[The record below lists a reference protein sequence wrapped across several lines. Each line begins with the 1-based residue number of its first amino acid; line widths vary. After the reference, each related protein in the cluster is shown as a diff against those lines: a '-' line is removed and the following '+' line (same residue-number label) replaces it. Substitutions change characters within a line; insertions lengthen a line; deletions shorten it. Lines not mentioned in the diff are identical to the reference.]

1 MVKRKKNKTVM
12 LAISA
17 VAVILGIVAIVMLF
31 VPSVGIKNANT
42 AILKKSVFTGM
53 EVTFGYQAVLGLT
66 ITVFEFSI
74 MNLISYILVAGGV
87 VFTILGALG
96 RGSKFAGFIAAGAF
110 IVAGVFFFLMPQ
122 YTVINSEA
130 TRYLGNLNEN
140 LKLGAG
146 AIVSAVCSLVAGA
159 AQLYR
164 VLFR

>member
-1 MVKRKKNKTVM
+1 M

-17 VAVILGIVAIVMLF
+17 VAVILGIVAIVMMF
-31 VPSVGIKNANT
+31 VPSIGVKDTDTTFKGIDA
-42 AILKKSVFTGM
+42 
-53 EVTFGYQAVLGLT
+53 TFGYQGTVPVINT
-66 ITVFEFSI
+66 KYTVFEFSI
-74 MNLISYILVAGGV
+74 MNLISYILVAVGV

-122 YTVINSEA
+122 YTVFNSEA
-130 TRYLGNLNEN
+130 TKYFGNLNDN

-159 AQLYR
+159 SQLYR

>member
-17 VAVILGIVAIVMLF
+17 VAVILGIVAIVMMF
-31 VPSVGIKNANT
+31 VPSVGVKDTDTTYKGID
-42 AILKKSVFTGM
+42 
-53 EVTFGYQAVLGLT
+53 VTFGYQGTVPLINT
-66 ITVFEFSI
+66 KYTVFEFSI

-122 YTVINSEA
+122 YTVFNSEA

>member
-17 VAVILGIVAIVMLF
+17 VAVILGIVAIVMLC
-31 VPSVGIKNANT
+31 VPSVGVKDTDTTYKGID
-42 AILKKSVFTGM
+42 
-53 EVTFGYQAVLGLT
+53 VTFGYQGTVPIINT
-66 ITVFEFSI
+66 KYTVFEFSI

>member
-17 VAVILGIVAIVMLF
+17 VAVILGIVAIVMMF
-31 VPSVGIKNANT
+31 VPSIGIKDSDT
-42 AILKKSVFTGM
+42 TFKGM
-53 EVTFGYQAVLGLT
+53 EATFGYQGTVPVIGT
-66 ITVFEFSI
+66 KYTVFEFSI

-110 IVAGVFFFLMPQ
+110 VVAGVFFFLMPQ
-122 YTVINSEA
+122 YTVINSDA
-130 TRYLGNLNEN
+130 TMYLGNLNDN
-140 LKLGAG
+140 LTLGAG
-146 AIVSAVCSLVAGA
+146 AIVSAVCSLLAGA

-164 VLFR
+164 ILFR

>member
-17 VAVILGIVAIVMLF
+17 VAVILAIVAIVMMF
-31 VPSVGIKNANT
+31 VPSVGVKDSDT
-42 AILKKSVFTGM
+42 TFKGM
-53 EVTFGYQAVLGLT
+53 DATFGYQGTVPVIGT
-66 ITVFEFSI
+66 KYTVFEFSI
-74 MNLISYILVAGGV
+74 MNLISYILVAGGL

-96 RGSKFAGFIAAGAF
+96 KGSKFAGFIAAGAF

-122 YTVINSEA
+122 YTVFNSEA

-159 AQLYR
+159 LQLYR